1 MEDGAERWRRNSS
14 GREVQETE
22 KKKKKKKKE
31 IKEEALEHRH
41 NAASDCLSCCSISSD
56 QSIFA

>member
-1 MEDGAERWRRNSS
+1 MEKKQLRERSPRN
-14 GREVQETE
+14 RI
-22 KKKKKKKKE
+22 KKKKKKKE

>member
-1 MEDGAERWRRNSS
+1 MEQKDGE
-14 GREVQETE
+14 ETAQGE
-22 KKKKKKKKE
+22 KSKKPNKKKKKKKE

>member
-1 MEDGAERWRRNSS
+1 MEQKDGE
-14 GREVQETE
+14 ETAQGE
-22 KKKKKKKKE
+22 KSKKPNKKKKKKKKE